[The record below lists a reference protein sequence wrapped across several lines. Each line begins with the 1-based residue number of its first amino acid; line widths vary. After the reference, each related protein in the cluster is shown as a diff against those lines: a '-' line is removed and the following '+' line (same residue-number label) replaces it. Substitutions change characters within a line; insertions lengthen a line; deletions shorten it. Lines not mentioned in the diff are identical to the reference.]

1 MGFRGI
7 RYELGQCLLTEYL
20 ADGTLAAQHD
30 GLGRAPQVKASE
42 VLHPLG
48 FAARPRSTDT
58 NPDGTAKGGGGCKL
72 RIGYDGDEL
81 QVEFVG
87 DQRALAGIPP
97 LGEGDSVQ
105 YAHTADGAPSF
116 HVIKGEDGTQT
127 IYVEVGESAH
137 VLTIGRDG
145 NGEEV
150 LEFTHSRGMALTF
163 FRDKSVLK
171 NRTGN
176 CYAELNDSGGILN
189 GNWKVTGAFD
199 VGATSF
205 PLTKHPELA
214 AAMTAVAATMNALNA
229 DPALLP
235 STKAA
240 ASAAVGL
247 LEALVSAG
255 GTTMT
260 KGF

>member
-1 MGFRGI
+1 MLR
-7 RYELGQCLLTEYL
+7 
-20 ADGTLAAQHD
+20 AQPD
-30 GLGRAPQVKASE
+30 GLGEAPGLGSFE
-42 VLHPLG
+42 VMHALG
-48 FAARPRSTDT
+48 FMARPRATSV
-58 NPDGTAKGGGGCKL
+58 NPDGSAKDGGGCP
-72 RIGYDGDEL
+72 IVIWNDGGEYK
-81 QVEFVG
+81 VEFKG
-87 DQRALAGIPP
+87 DHRALEGIPP

-127 IYVEVGESAH
+127 IYVGVGESAH

-145 NGEEV
+145 NDEEV
-150 LEFTHSRGMALTF
+150 VEFTHSRGMALTF

-176 CYAELNDSGGILN
+176 VYAELNDSGGVLN

-205 PLTKHPELA
+205 PLAKHAELGAAATALA
-214 AAMTAVAATMNALNA
+214 ALATALNG

-240 ASAAVGL
+240 ANACLASLTAI
-247 LEALVSAG
+247 VSSG
-255 GTTMT
+255 MTLMT